1 MAKANAST
9 TVELD
14 QVKEWVN
21 DPCFRGHGIK
31 ATADPKLSSRKTQ
44 KLRLQWGYFLKYI
57 IPRINKN
64 DIEGIASDESDD
76 LLAIEG
82 DPLSTNEH
90 NHNVNRSDQS
100 EDEQMNELN
109 AFDVDEK
116 ANIEDENVQNES
128 NKVVTNGDW
137 IMHELFD
144 EMTPTQIN
152 KAKAFINKAN
162 KKYHGYLSKRFG
174 DRTQN
179 MKYWNVC
186 KFSDLNYCIEL
197 ESIPDIEVIKFA
209 KNGLPKYRN
218 DANNL
223 IRFKREWSHFWRV
236 VVPIYR
242 GFKGRSVDTPPV
254 IPDVSDNLKRVH
266 GVCWKYYCDGD
277 VIWFWK
283 HINLYQLLDAFWIQL
298 IDNQFGCADIERVMS
313 HFRLVSGYLS
323 RGEHPRAKAARMFS
337 MWNYDYLKRE

>member
-1 MAKANAST
+1 MFKNY
-9 TVELD
+9 
-14 QVKEWVN
+14 
-21 DPCFRGHGIK
+21 IK
-31 ATADPKLSSRKTQ
+31 AFEKEITHDDIELSPQQIQSYRK
-44 KLRLQWGYFLKYI
+44 KK
-57 IPRINKN
+57 RINKN

-174 DRTQN
+174 DRTFWGVDICRVEN
-179 MKYWNVC
+179 
-186 KFSDLNYCIEL
+186 
-197 ESIPDIEVIKFA
+197 IPE
-209 KNGLPKYRN
+209 PKQQECL
-218 DANNL
+218 ACG
-223 IRFKREWSHFWRV
+223 IM
-236 VVPIYR
+236 I
-242 GFKGRSVDTPPV
+242 
-254 IPDVSDNLKRVH
+254 I
-266 GVCWKYYCDGD
+266 
-277 VIWFWK
+277 
-283 HINLYQLLDAFWIQL
+283 
-298 IDNQFGCADIERVMS
+298 
-313 HFRLVSGYLS
+313 
-323 RGEHPRAKAARMFS
+323 
-337 MWNYDYLKRE
+337 